1 MAAGDLTTLDSLKQW
16 IPVDNTNDDALLT
29 ALVTNVSTFI
39 QSWLSRTIAQQGY
52 SEVRNGQDMQLM
64 LLSNY
69 PIVGV
74 SALTVDGIVIPARG
88 PLGPGTYAT
97 PGGYTFDSGAIYLS
111 GCYRFTRGY
120 QNVAVSY
127 VAGFAETPDD
137 IQQAANMIAADWYK
151 TLRGKAVGVTSMSIE
166 GQAITYMKQALPD
179 AALLILQQYKKV
191 APIQ

>member
-1 MAAGDLTTLDSLKQW
+1 MPGDLTTLESVKQW

-29 ALVTNVSTFI
+29 ALITNVSTFI
-39 QSWLSRTIAQQGY
+39 QSWLNRIIAQQGY
-52 SEVRNGQDMQLM
+52 SEVRNGQDMPVM
-64 LLSNY
+64 LLANY

-97 PGGYTFDSGAIYLS
+97 PGGFTFDANAVYLS

-120 QNVAVSY
+120 QNVSVSY
-127 VAGFAETPDD
+127 VAGFATTPPD
-137 IQQAANMIAADWYK
+137 IQQAANMIIADWYK
-151 TLRGKAVGVTSMSIE
+151 TLRGQAVGIQSMSIE
-166 GQAITYMKQALPD
+166 SQSIAYLKQAVPD
-179 AALLILQQYKKV
+179 AAMLILQQYKKV